1 MTAAGGDPDRGRF
14 ENGGITRSADPLPA
28 ATSSGFAGELAA
40 AFRRLRPQGSARWNF
55 SAAFARLEE
64 RFGPRQAVSGP
75 PTGTEVDGTA
85 APNGTGDGTAGGTPD
100 STVGEEPERSP
111 LHRLADRYL
120 TGRLRP
126 WVTEQAAAAASRAT
140 KEALADERRTTAEG
154 FDAAIEAFR
163 FLGARVEQLEDAAAR
178 RSAPVDAVASLAVQ
192 PQLGVWT
199 GPIIAWLTETGASGV
214 VLHGE
219 CGDGELVGAM
229 VEAGIEARG
238 MEPRGDTAWLAA
250 DRGARVEVGEVPDLL
265 RSQPPGSL
273 GGLVLSGVVDRV
285 PVDDLVALVS
295 TSASLL
301 SPGAGLVVVGTRADA
316 AATGWDAVARDLLP
330 GRPLHAE
337 TWELLL
343 ARAGF
348 VDVGRLTPGPGGDD
362 LPTYAVRARRSS

>member
-1 MTAAGGDPDRGRF
+1 MTAAGGDPDRSHF
-14 ENGGITRSADPLPA
+14 ENGGIAESADPLSA

-64 RFGPRQAVSGP
+64 RFGSRQAVSGSP
-75 PTGTEVDGTA
+75 PGAEVDATA
-85 APNGTGDGTAGGTPD
+85 APNGTAEGTPD
-100 STVGEEPERSP
+100 STVGGEPGRSP

-120 TGRLRP
+120 IGRLRP
-126 WVTEQAAAAASRAT
+126 WVTDQAVAAASRAT
-140 KEALADERRTTAEG
+140 RETLADERRTTADG

-163 FLGARVEQLEDAAAR
+163 FLGARVEQLEDAAVR

-192 PQLGVWT
+192 PQLGAWT
-199 GPIIAWLTETGASGV
+199 GPVIAWLIETGASGV

-238 MEPRGDTAWLAA
+238 MEPRGDIAWLAA

-295 TSASLL
+295 TSVSLL
-301 SPGAGLVVVGTRADA
+301 APGAGLVVVGTRADA

-362 LPTYAVRARRSS
+362 LPTYAVRARKSS